1 MEFETISN
9 VNANY
14 GYSEVKKVTAPKQ
27 PARKEDS
34 SLTNTDNSMTK
45 SVATTAQPATVNGK
59 ANANAD
65 QQGSSQQKEHA
76 PSEATI
82 DDAVKKANLKMGKTR
97 CEYSYHKETNR
108 VSIKVINDDTDEVI
122 REIPPEKSLDMLQ
135 KMWEMAGILVDER
148 R

>member
-1 MEFETISN
+1 MDVEKISN
-9 VNANY
+9 VTANY
-14 GYSEVKKVTAPKQ
+14 SSSEAAKVSTAAKPEVASVDINKAAQTAATTVVQSGKTGDKKEG
-27 PARKEDS
+27 EDS
-34 SLTNTDNSMTK
+34 LLEK
-45 SVATTAQPATVNGK
+45 K
-59 ANANAD
+59 R
-65 QQGSSQQKEHA
+65 EHA

-82 DDAVKKANLKMGKTR
+82 DDAVKSANRKMEKTR

-108 VSIKVINDDTDEVI
+108 VSIKVMNADTDEVI

>member
-1 MEFETISN
+1 MEIETISK
-9 VNANY
+9 V
-14 GYSEVKKVTAPKQ
+14 GGSYSSSEPSVSKSASTDAAQVESVVETSASSSVEMTAK
-27 PARKEDS
+27 AGDKKEDGQ
-34 SLTNTDNSMTK
+34 K
-45 SVATTAQPATVNGK
+45 KGK
-59 ANANAD
+59 
-65 QQGSSQQKEHA
+65 KEHQ

-82 DDAVKKANLKMGKTR
+82 NDAVSSANRKMERTR

-108 VSIKVINDDTDEVI
+108 VSIKVFDADTNEVI

>member
-1 MEFETISN
+1 MEIETVSN
-9 VNANY
+9 VKPNY
-14 GYSEVKKVTAPKQ
+14 NSSEAPKVSVSTG
-27 PARKEDS
+27 DS
-34 SLTNTDNSMTK
+34 VQVEK
-45 SVATTAQPATVNGK
+45 AVATTKPIKTEDKKGE
-59 ANANAD
+59 
-65 QQGSSQQKEHA
+65 QQGEKEHA

-82 DDAVKKANLKMGKTR
+82 SDAVKSANRKMEHTR

-108 VSIKVINDDTDEVI
+108 VSIKVINDATNEVV

>member
-1 MEFETISN
+1 MEIETVSKVKPSYN
-9 VNANY
+9 S
-14 GYSEVKKVTAPKQ
+14 SEATKVSASTGDSVQIEKTAASAKQIKTEDKKGA
-27 PARKEDS
+27 E
-34 SLTNTDNSMTK
+34 
-45 SVATTAQPATVNGK
+45 
-59 ANANAD
+59 
-65 QQGSSQQKEHA
+65 QQGEREHA

-82 DDAVKKANLKMGKTR
+82 SDAVKSANRKMEHTR

-108 VSIKVINDDTDEVI
+108 VSIKVINDATNEVV

>member
-1 MEFETISN
+1 MEIETVSK
-9 VNANY
+9 VKPNY
-14 GYSEVKKVTAPKQ
+14 SSSEAPKVSVSTGDSVQ
-27 PARKEDS
+27 VEKAVAANKPVKTED
-34 SLTNTDNSMTK
+34 K
-45 SVATTAQPATVNGK
+45 RG
-59 ANANAD
+59 AD
-65 QQGSSQQKEHA
+65 KQQGEREHA

-82 DDAVKKANLKMGKTR
+82 DDAVKSANRKMEHTR

-108 VSIKVINDDTDEVI
+108 VSIKVINDATNEVV

>member
-1 MEFETISN
+1 MDIESGLK

-14 GYSEVKKVTAPKQ
+14 SASEAAK
-27 PARKEDS
+27 
-34 SLTNTDNSMTK
+34 
-45 SVATTAQPATVNGK
+45 
-59 ANANAD
+59 NANVSVESGERVKAEMAKTVTD
-65 QQGSSQQKEHA
+65 AKTKENEESSKEKKEHK

-82 DDAVKKANLKMGKTR
+82 DDAVKSANRRMEHTR

>member
-9 VNANY
+9 VNSGHSA
-14 GYSEVKKVTAPKQ
+14 SEITRTAPKKTTGENVNISAPNSALDVAQ
-27 PARKEDS
+27 VAEVNAK
-34 SLTNTDNSMTK
+34 DNAGQQGGNSQQQEHMA
-45 SVATTAQPATVNGK
+45 SEASINDAVSK
-59 ANANAD
+59 ANHRM
-65 QQGSSQQKEHA
+65 EH
-76 PSEATI
+76 
-82 DDAVKKANLKMGKTR
+82 TR

-108 VSIKVINDDTDEVI
+108 VSIKVLNADTDEVI

>member
-1 MEFETISN
+1 MDVEKISN
-9 VNANY
+9 VTANY
-14 GYSEVKKVTAPKQ
+14 SSSEAAKVSTAAKPEIASVDIIKAAQ
-27 PARKEDS
+27 TAATTVVQSGKTGDQKEGEDS
-34 SLTNTDNSMTK
+34 LFSK
-45 SVATTAQPATVNGK
+45 
-59 ANANAD
+59 
-65 QQGSSQQKEHA
+65 KERV

-82 DDAVKKANLKMGKTR
+82 DDAVKSANRKMEKTR

-108 VSIKVINDDTDEVI
+108 VSIRVLDADTDEVL